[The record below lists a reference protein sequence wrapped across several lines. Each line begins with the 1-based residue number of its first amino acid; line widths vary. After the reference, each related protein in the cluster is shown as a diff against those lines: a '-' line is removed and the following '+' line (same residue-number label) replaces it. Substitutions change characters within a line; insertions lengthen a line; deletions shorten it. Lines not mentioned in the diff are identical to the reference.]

1 MVAGCTASLQ
11 ILDFEMF
18 LKEKPNLQSQN
29 MNITRIIFS
38 ALHMHS
44 INQNYI
50 QCLGLG
56 NRVEASLLGVNSPT
70 VETINQKTNNY

>member
-1 MVAGCTASLQ
+1 
-11 ILDFEMF
+11 
-18 LKEKPNLQSQN
+18 

-56 NRVEASLLGVNSPT
+56 NRVEANLLGVNSPT